1 MFTGIIDAVGA
12 VGAVDREPGRCRVS
26 IATPYA
32 DLELGESVSING
44 VCLTVVARD
53 AIGGA
58 DFFVSAETLARSNLG
73 HLDVRHQV
81 NLERA
86 VSLSTRLSGH
96 MVQGHVD
103 GVGRLAGVVASDGA
117 WLLSVSLPETLYG
130 YCVEKGSI
138 ALNGISLTLNR
149 EKGRIAV
156 VASAAGGMDIEE
168 VAAHHPEQIL
178 SETIHPAVGLEAY
191 QARNLAFGLKLAG
204 NQIAQFT
211 AILKALYKLYIDND
225 ASLVEVNPLI
235 VTKEGNLV
243 ALDAK
248 IGIDPNALMRH
259 PELVA
264 LRDESQED
272 PMEARA
278 ARHDLN
284 YVSLDGDIACMV
296 NGAGLAMATMDVIK
310 LHGGKPANFLDV
322 GGGVTVERGIAAF
335 ELILS
340 NPDVKAILVNVFGGI
355 VRCDTVAQAVITAF
369 QKVGVS
375 VPVVVRLEGTNAVQ
389 AQQMLKDSGLALIP
403 AVGLTDAARK
413 VVAAAAAK

>member
-149 EKGRIAV
+149 GGRP
-156 VASAAGGMDIEE
+156 D
-168 VAAHHPEQIL
+168 
-178 SETIHPAVGLEAY
+178 ETG
-191 QARNLAFGLKLAG
+191 AF
-204 NQIAQFT
+204 
-211 AILKALYKLYIDND
+211 D
-225 ASLVEVNPLI
+225 
-235 VTKEGNLV
+235 
-243 ALDAK
+243 
-248 IGIDPNALMRH
+248 
-259 PELVA
+259 
-264 LRDESQED
+264 
-272 PMEARA
+272 
-278 ARHDLN
+278 
-284 YVSLDGDIACMV
+284 
-296 NGAGLAMATMDVIK
+296 
-310 LHGGKPANFLDV
+310 
-322 GGGVTVERGIAAF
+322 
-335 ELILS
+335 
-340 NPDVKAILVNVFGGI
+340 
-355 VRCDTVAQAVITAF
+355 
-369 QKVGVS
+369 
-375 VPVVVRLEGTNAVQ
+375 
-389 AQQMLKDSGLALIP
+389 
-403 AVGLTDAARK
+403 VGLTIIPHTWDHTNLNALS
-413 VVAAAAAK
+413 VGDDLNVEVDVIAKYVERLCQPYLSR